1 MKYHI
6 GIAGAGFAGAVLAR
20 ELAETGKFRIT
31 VFDERNHVGGNCH
44 TKRDEETGVMVHQY
58 GPHIFHTNREDVW
71 EYVNQWGKF
80 EPFVNRVKAETEKGI
95 FNLPINLMTINQ
107 LFQKKFRPK
116 EARDFIGSIGD
127 SSIKEPKNLEDY
139 ALKFFGK
146 EIYSNFIEGY
156 TRKKWGVS
164 PRELPANLL
173 QRLTVRFNYDDDY
186 YDHQFQGIPVSGY
199 TEIIKRILDHH
210 DIEVR
215 IGQRLDP
222 DRKRDFDHTF
232 WCGPMDGFFNFKLGR
247 LGYRTLH
254 FERFIENEDY
264 QGNGIINFCE
274 ESVPY
279 LRISE
284 YKHFMPWEEHDK
296 SVCYKEYAKPCEAND
311 IPYFP
316 TRLNQ
321 DLELLERY
329 MEMCQAEDRI
339 TFIGRLGTYR
349 YLDMH
354 VVIGESLDLAETCLN
369 TELKDWPKFSAD
381 PLGV

>member
-1 MKYHI
+1 
-6 GIAGAGFAGAVLAR
+6 
-20 ELAETGKFRIT
+20 
-31 VFDERNHVGGNCH
+31 
-44 TKRDEETGVMVHQY
+44 
-58 GPHIFHTNREDVW
+58 
-71 EYVNQWGKF
+71 
-80 EPFVNRVKAETEKGI
+80 
-95 FNLPINLMTINQ
+95 
-107 LFQKKFRPK
+107 
-116 EARDFIGSIGD
+116 
-127 SSIKEPKNLEDY
+127 
-139 ALKFFGK
+139 
-146 EIYSNFIEGY
+146 
-156 TRKKWGVS
+156 
-164 PRELPANLL
+164 
-173 QRLTVRFNYDDDY
+173 
-186 YDHQFQGIPVSGY
+186 
-199 TEIIKRILDHH
+199 
-210 DIEVR
+210 
-215 IGQRLDP
+215 
-222 DRKRDFDHTF
+222 
-232 WCGPMDGFFNFKLGR
+232 MDGFFNFKLGR